1 MILNKSWTFVYFA
14 ASRRKQR
21 HRVFKVQETLEFH
34 CQKDQDQKEKHLKR
48 PESNHTQ
55 SIIWTFFIAF
65 THCYL
70 MWISRTYRG
79 AMFKFLFGSLI
90 SASSISKCNYQVVFV
105 SCSCSTTFWTIKS
118 FRIILF
124 LRHKIYLSIY
134 CN

>member
-1 MILNKSWTFVYFA
+1 MWFWISHELLFTLQQAEENKDTES
-14 ASRRKQR
+14 SRFKKLWNSIVKKTRIRK
-21 HRVFKVQETLEFH
+21 KNIWNVQNPT
-34 CQKDQDQKEKHLKR
+34 
-48 PESNHTQ
+48 TQ

-90 SASSISKCNYQVVFV
+90 STSSISKCNYQVVFV